1 MPEYVFG
8 GDGVGDDDT
17 AFQVATLDDMIAHDK
32 LLERYPWLSAQILNR
47 WRRRRLVR
55 TFRGKG
61 CIMYSMRELDR
72 ALESEMHLDDEPE
85 ARQRPIPQTSRN
97 DEAIATAIR
106 HEHSLR
112 TLSKNGVLDEKWLE
126 TVNRDRERV
135 GLGPVTAEPRDPE
148 RYAQK
153 RPAPKG
159 QRKIRPSGGD

>member
-1 MPEYVFG
+1 M
-8 GDGVGDDDT
+8 DDDDT

-61 CIMYSMRELDR
+61 CVMYSMRELDQ
-72 ALESEMHLDDEPE
+72 ALETEMRLVDPPAE
-85 ARQRPIPQTSRN
+85 RQRAVPQISKN
-97 DEAIATAIR
+97 DEAIAAAIR

-112 TLSKNGVLDEKWLE
+112 TMSNNGVLKEEWLE

-135 GLGPVTAEPRDPE
+135 GLGPVTAEPRHPE

-153 RPAPKG
+153 KPAPKG
-159 QRKIRPSGGD
+159 RPKNRPSGGD